1 MRYGVLALIAV
12 IVGVSL
18 LLSGCATMQSKVAD
32 HVRPMVAAQELDSAE
47 LLDVAIVVFDS
58 NELTDK
64 EISELG
70 LSEEIRRA
78 EERYMPIQL
87 KYTMQRTGYWGAVR
101 VVPAPSKA
109 HLQVR
114 GTIVDSDGERL
125 NLEIE
130 AYDSRNV
137 KWFEKTYSEELRL
150 SEYSGIAPEKKDPF
164 QDVYN
169 TIANDLATH
178 REKLTAEDFRQIQQV
193 SELRAAHDM
202 APDAFDGHLEVDQD
216 GRFEIVR
223 LPAESDPMLQR
234 VRAIQLRDDMMVDTI
249 NSYYEVYY
257 DDLWQPYSDWRKLY
271 NEELVAMKEI
281 KKQALT
287 RQLLGLAAIVGGVA
301 MSTNSNTSSSGL
313 PGVMVV
319 GGAAAIYSGF
329 QKSQE
334 ARIHR
339 DVIEELSISF
349 TSEAEPLVVEVVGET
364 VRLTGT
370 AEEQYKQWRQM
381 LREIY
386 ASETGFP
393 VAPQNS
399 DMEATSNQPAEV
411 M

>member
-1 MRYGVLALIAV
+1 MSRLVVLFVALLI
-12 IVGVSL
+12 L
-18 LLSGCATMQSKVAD
+18 PGCATMQSEVAD
-32 HVRPMVAAQELDSAE
+32 QVSPVVAAQELDSSE
-47 LLDVAIVVFDS
+47 LLDVAIVIFDS
-58 NELTDK
+58 EELTDE

-70 LSEEIRRA
+70 LSEEIRQA
-78 EERYMPIQL
+78 EERYMPIHL
-87 KYTMQRTGYWGAVR
+87 KYTMQRTGFWGVVR

-114 GTIVDSDGERL
+114 GTIIHSDGEQL
-125 NLEIE
+125 TLEVE
-130 AYDSRNV
+130 AYDSRHI
-137 KWFEKTYSEELRL
+137 KWFKKSYSEELRL
-150 SEYSGIAPEKKDPF
+150 SDYSGIAPEKKDPF
-164 QDVYN
+164 QDIYN
-169 TIANDLATH
+169 TIANDLAEH
-178 REKLTAEDFRQIQQV
+178 REKLTEEDFRQIQQV

-202 APDAFDGHLEVDQD
+202 APDTFDGHLEVDNE
-216 GRFEIVR
+216 GNYKIVR

-234 VRAIQLRDDMMVDTI
+234 VRAIQLRDDMLLDTI

-257 DDLWQPYSDWRKLY
+257 NDLWQPYSEWRKLY
-271 NEELVAMKEI
+271 NEELVAMKEV

-301 MSTNSNTSSSGL
+301 MSTNSNVSGSGL
-313 PGVMVV
+313 PGLMVV

-334 ARIHR
+334 TKIHR

-349 TSEAEPLVVEVVGET
+349 SSEAEPLVVEVVGET

-370 AEEQYKQWRQM
+370 AEEQYRQWRKM

-393 VAPQNS
+393 VTPDNPGV
-399 DMEATSNQPAEV
+399 EEISNEPAEV

>member
-1 MRYGVLALIAV
+1 MNRWFVLFLAL
-12 IVGVSL
+12 L
-18 LLSGCATMQSKVAD
+18 MLSGCATMQSKVAD
-32 HVRPMVAAQELDSAE
+32 QVRPMVAAQELDSAE
-47 LLDVAIVVFDS
+47 LLDVAIVIFDS
-58 NELTDK
+58 AELTDD
-64 EISELG
+64 EISEMG

-78 EERYMPIQL
+78 EERYAPIQL

-114 GTIVDSDGERL
+114 GTIVHSDGEQL
-125 NLEIE
+125 TLEIE

-150 SEYSGIAPEKKDPF
+150 SDYSGIAPEKKDPF
-164 QDVYN
+164 QDLYN
-169 TIANDLATH
+169 TIANDLAAH
-178 REKLTAEDFRQIQQV
+178 REKLTAEEFRQIQQV

-216 GRFEIVR
+216 GQYEIVR

-234 VRAIQLRDDMMVDTI
+234 VRAIQLRDDMLVDTI
-249 NSYYEVYY
+249 NSYYEAYY
-257 DDLWQPYSDWRKLY
+257 NDLWQPYSDWRKLY
-271 NEELVAMKEI
+271 SEELVAMKEV

-301 MSTNSNTSSSGL
+301 LSNNSNVSGSGL

-334 ARIHR
+334 AKIHR

-349 TSEAEPLVVEVVGET
+349 SSEAEPLVVEVVGET

-370 AEEQYKQWRQM
+370 AEEQYHQWRQM

-386 ASETGFP
+386 ASETGFQ
-393 VAPQNS
+393 VAPENS
-399 DMEATSNQPAEV
+399 HMDATPNQPAEV

>member
-1 MRYGVLALIAV
+1 MTRWLGLLLAL
-12 IVGVSL
+12 L
-18 LLSGCATMQSKVAD
+18 MLSGCATMRSKVED
-32 HVRPMVAAQELDSAE
+32 RVKPMVAAQELDSSE
-47 LLDVAIVVFDS
+47 LLDVAIVIFDS
-58 NELTDK
+58 EELSDE

-70 LSEEIRRA
+70 LSKEIRRA

-109 HLQVR
+109 HVQVR
-114 GTIVDSDGERL
+114 GTIIHSDGEEL
-125 NLEIE
+125 MLAIE
-130 AYDSRNV
+130 AHDSRNA

-164 QDVYN
+164 QDIYN

-178 REKLTAEDFRQIQQV
+178 RSKLAAEDFRQIQQV
-193 SELRAAHDM
+193 SELRTAQDM
-202 APDAFDGHLEVDQD
+202 APDAFDGHLGIDAE
-216 GRFEIVR
+216 GNYEIIR
-223 LPAESDPMLQR
+223 LPAASDPMLQR
-234 VRAIQLRDDMMVDTI
+234 VRAIQLRDDMLVDTI

-257 DDLWQPYSDWRKLY
+257 NDLWQPYSDWRKLY
-271 NEELVAMKEI
+271 NEERVAMKEI

-287 RQLLGLAAIVGGVA
+287 RQLLGLAAIIGGVA

-313 PGVMVV
+313 PAVMVA

-329 QKSQE
+329 QKSAE
-334 ARIHR
+334 AKIHR
-339 DVIEELSISF
+339 DVIEELTVSF
-349 TSEAEPLVVEVVGET
+349 SSEAEPLVVEVVGET

-370 AEEQYKQWRQM
+370 AEEQYRQWRSM

-393 VAPQNS
+393 VAPQDAGSDANS
-399 DMEATSNQPAEV
+399 NLPAEV

>member
-1 MRYGVLALIAV
+1 MNRLCVLFLALLV
-12 IVGVSL
+12 
-18 LLSGCATMQSKVAD
+18 LSACATMQSKVAD

-114 GTIVDSDGERL
+114 GTIVHSDGERL

-178 REKLTAEDFRQIQQV
+178 RDKLTAEDFRQIQQV

-370 AEEQYKQWRQM
+370 AEQQYKQWRQM

>member
-1 MRYGVLALIAV
+1 MNRLLVLFLALLV
-12 IVGVSL
+12 
-18 LLSGCATMQSKVAD
+18 LSGCATLQSEVAD
-32 HVRPMVAAQELDSAE
+32 QVRPMVATQELDSSE
-47 LLDVAIVVFDS
+47 LLDVAIVIFDS
-58 NELTDK
+58 AELTDK
-64 EISELG
+64 EINELG
-70 LSEEIRRA
+70 LSEEIRQA

-87 KYTMQRTGYWGAVR
+87 KYTMQRTGFWGAVR
-101 VVPAPSKA
+101 VVPTPSKA

-114 GTIVDSDGERL
+114 GTILHSDGEQL
-125 NLEIE
+125 TLEIE

-137 KWFEKTYSEELRL
+137 KWFDKTYSEELRL
-150 SEYSGIAPEKKDPF
+150 SDYSGIAPEKKDPF

-193 SELRAAHDM
+193 SELRAAQNM
-202 APDAFDGHLEVDQD
+202 APDAFDSHLAVDED
-216 GRFEIVR
+216 GKYEIVR
-223 LPAESDPMLQR
+223 LPAESDPMLKR
-234 VRAIQLRDDMMVDTI
+234 VRAIQLRDDMLVDTI

-257 DDLWQPYSDWRKLY
+257 NDLWQPYSDWRKLY

-301 MSTNSNTSSSGL
+301 MSTNSKTSSSGL

-334 ARIHR
+334 TKIHK
-339 DVIEELSISF
+339 DVIEELSVSF
-349 TSEAEPLVVEVVGET
+349 SSEAEPLVVEVVGET

-370 AEEQYKQWRQM
+370 AEEQYRQWRKM

-393 VAPQNS
+393 VTPQNS
-399 DMEATSNQPAEV
+399 EIKATSNQPAGV

>member
-1 MRYGVLALIAV
+1 MNRLFVLFLALLV
-12 IVGVSL
+12 
-18 LLSGCATMQSKVAD
+18 LSGCATMQNQVAD
-32 HVRPMVAAQELDSAE
+32 QVRPMVAAQELDSAE
-47 LLDVAIVVFDS
+47 LLDVAIVIFDS
-58 NELTDK
+58 DELTDK
-64 EISELG
+64 EIRELG

-114 GTIVDSDGERL
+114 GTIVHSDGEQL
-125 NLEIE
+125 TLEIE

-137 KWFEKTYSEELRL
+137 KWFEKSYSEELRL
-150 SEYSGIAPEKKDPF
+150 SDYSGIAPEKKDPF
-164 QDVYN
+164 QDLYN

-216 GRFEIVR
+216 DQYEIVR
-223 LPAESDPMLQR
+223 LPAENDPMLQR
-234 VRAIQLRDDMMVDTI
+234 VRAIQLRDDMLVDTI

-257 DDLWQPYSDWRKLY
+257 NDLWQPYSDWRKLY

-281 KKQALT
+281 KKQAMT
-287 RQLLGLAAIVGGVA
+287 RQLLGLAAIIGGVA

-334 ARIHR
+334 AKIHK

-349 TSEAEPLVVEVVGET
+349 SSEAEPLVVEVVGET

-370 AEEQYKQWRQM
+370 AEEQYKQWRKM

-399 DMEATSNQPAEV
+399 DMEATSSQPAEV

>member
-1 MRYGVLALIAV
+1 MSRLFVMLLALLV
-12 IVGVSL
+12 
-18 LLSGCATMQSKVAD
+18 LSGCATMQSEVAD
-32 HVRPMVAAQELDSAE
+32 HVRPMVAEQELDSSE
-47 LLDVAIVVFDS
+47 LLDVAIVIFDS
-58 NELTDK
+58 EELTDE

-87 KYTMQRTGYWGAVR
+87 KYTMPRTGYWGAVR
-101 VVPAPSKA
+101 VVPTPSKA

-114 GTIVDSDGERL
+114 GTIVHSDGEQL
-125 NLEIE
+125 TLEIE
-130 AYDSRNV
+130 AYDSRNA
-137 KWFEKTYSEELRL
+137 KWFEKSYSEELRL

-169 TIANDLATH
+169 TIANDLAAH
-178 REKLTAEDFRQIQQV
+178 REKLTAEDFREIQQV

-202 APDAFDGHLEVDQD
+202 APDAFDGHLEVDKKGIYQ
-216 GRFEIVR
+216 IVR

-234 VRAIQLRDDMMVDTI
+234 VRAIQLRDDMLLDTI

-257 DDLWQPYSDWRKLY
+257 NDLWQPYSDWRKLY
-271 NEELVAMKEI
+271 NEELVAMKEV

-301 MSTNSNTSSSGL
+301 MSTNSNVSGSGL
-313 PGVMVV
+313 PGLMVV

-334 ARIHR
+334 TKIHR

-349 TSEAEPLVVEVVGET
+349 SSEAEPLVIEVVGET

-370 AEEQYKQWRQM
+370 AEEQYQQWRKM

-393 VAPQNS
+393 VAPENS
-399 DMEATSNQPAEV
+399 DMEPTSNQSAEV

>member
-1 MRYGVLALIAV
+1 MNRLFVLFLALLV
-12 IVGVSL
+12 
-18 LLSGCATMQSKVAD
+18 LSGCATMQSKVAD

-87 KYTMQRTGYWGAVR
+87 NYTMQRTGYWGAVR

-114 GTIVDSDGERL
+114 GTIVHSDGERL

-178 REKLTAEDFRQIQQV
+178 RDKLTAEDFRQIQQV

-249 NSYYEVYY
+249 ISYYEVYY

>member
-1 MRYGVLALIAV
+1 MNRLFVLFLALLV
-12 IVGVSL
+12 
-18 LLSGCATMQSKVAD
+18 LSGCATMQSKVAD

-114 GTIVDSDGERL
+114 GTIVHSDGERL

-178 REKLTAEDFRQIQQV
+178 RDKLTAEDFRQIQQV

-370 AEEQYKQWRQM
+370 AEQQYKQWREM

>member
-1 MRYGVLALIAV
+1 MNRWFVLFLAL
-12 IVGVSL
+12 L
-18 LLSGCATMQSKVAD
+18 MLSGCATMQSKVAD
-32 HVRPMVAAQELDSAE
+32 QVRPMVAAQELDSAE
-47 LLDVAIVVFDS
+47 LLDVAIVIFDS
-58 NELTDK
+58 AELTDD
-64 EISELG
+64 EISEMG

-78 EERYMPIQL
+78 EERYAPIQL

-114 GTIVDSDGERL
+114 GTIVHSDGEQL
-125 NLEIE
+125 TLEIE

-150 SEYSGIAPEKKDPF
+150 SDYSGIAPEKKDPF
-164 QDVYN
+164 QDLYN
-169 TIANDLATH
+169 TIANDLAAH
-178 REKLTAEDFRQIQQV
+178 REKLTAEEFRQIQQV

-216 GRFEIVR
+216 GQYEIVR

-234 VRAIQLRDDMMVDTI
+234 VRAIQLRDDMLVDTI

-257 DDLWQPYSDWRKLY
+257 NDLWQPYSDWRKLY
-271 NEELVAMKEI
+271 SEELVAMKEV

-301 MSTNSNTSSSGL
+301 LSNNSNVSGSGL

-334 ARIHR
+334 ARIHK

-349 TSEAEPLVVEVVGET
+349 SSEAEPLVVEVVGET

-370 AEEQYKQWRQM
+370 AEEQYKQWRKM

-393 VAPQNS
+393 VTPQNS
-399 DMEATSNQPAEV
+399 DIKATSNQPAEV

>member
-1 MRYGVLALIAV
+1 MNRLSVMLLAL
-12 IVGVSL
+12 L
-18 LLSGCATMQSKVAD
+18 MLSGCATMQSKVAD
-32 HVRPMVAAQELDSAE
+32 HVRPMHAEQELDSSE
-47 LLDVAIVVFDS
+47 LLDVAIVIFDS
-58 NELTDK
+58 EELTDD

-101 VVPAPSKA
+101 VVPTPNKA

-114 GTIVDSDGERL
+114 GTIVHSDGEQL
-125 NLEIE
+125 TLEIE

-137 KWFEKTYSEELRL
+137 KWFEKSYSEELRL

-169 TIANDLATH
+169 TIANDLAAH
-178 REKLTAEDFRQIQQV
+178 REELTREDFREIQQV

-202 APDAFDGHLEVDQD
+202 APDAFDGHLEVDKK
-216 GRFEIVR
+216 GIYRIAR

-234 VRAIQLRDDMMVDTI
+234 VRAIQLRDDMLLDTI

-257 DDLWQPYSDWRKLY
+257 NDLWQPYSDWRKLY
-271 NEELVAMKEI
+271 NEELVAMKEV

-301 MSTNSNTSSSGL
+301 MSSNSNVSGSGL

-334 ARIHR
+334 TKIHR
-339 DVIEELSISF
+339 DVIEELSLSF
-349 TSEAEPLVVEVVGET
+349 SSEAEPLVIEVVGET

-370 AEEQYKQWRQM
+370 AEEKYQQWRKM

-393 VAPQNS
+393 VAPENS
-399 DMEATSNQPAEV
+399 NMESTSNQPAEV

>member
-1 MRYGVLALIAV
+1 MNGRLVWLLALLV
-12 IVGVSL
+12 H
-18 LLSGCATMQSKVAD
+18 SGCATMHSKVAD
-32 HVRPMVAAQELDSAE
+32 RVRPMVAAQELDSSE
-47 LLDVAIVVFDS
+47 LLDVAIVIFDS
-58 NELTDK
+58 EELSDE
-64 EISELG
+64 EIDELG

-101 VVPAPSKA
+101 VVPAPSRA

-114 GTIVDSDGERL
+114 GTIVHSDGEEL
-125 NLEIE
+125 TLKIE

-137 KWFEKTYSEELRL
+137 KWFEKAYSEELSL

-169 TIANDLATH
+169 TIANDLASH
-178 REKLTAEDFRQIQQV
+178 RGELTLEDFRQIQQV
-193 SELRAAHDM
+193 SELRTAHDM
-202 APDAFDGHLEVDQD
+202 APDAFDGHLEVNDD
-216 GRFEIVR
+216 GIYEIVR
-223 LPAESDPMLQR
+223 LPAENDPMLQR
-234 VRAIQLRDDMMVDTI
+234 VRAIQLRDDMLVDTI

-257 DDLWQPYSDWRKLY
+257 NDLWQPYSDWRKLY
-271 NEELVAMKEI
+271 NEELVAMRKV

-287 RQLLGLAAIVGGVA
+287 RQLLGVAAIIGGIA
-301 MSTNSNTSSSGL
+301 MTTNSNTSSSGL
-313 PGVMVV
+313 PAVMVA

-329 QKSQE
+329 QKGAE
-334 ARIHR
+334 AKIHR
-339 DVIEELSISF
+339 DVIEELSVSF
-349 TSEAEPLVVEVVGET
+349 SSEAEPLVVEVVGET

-370 AEEQYKQWRQM
+370 AEQQYRQWRSM

-393 VAPQNS
+393 LAPAKPDS
-399 DMEATSNQPAEV
+399 EATSNLPGEV